1 MQDLLAIG
9 RFARLTG
16 LSIKALRLY
25 DERGL
30 LRPAFV
36 DVGSGYRY
44 YRREQVA
51 AARTIRLL
59 RGVDMPLDEI
69 RSLLRA
75 ADVHGA
81 RTVLTRHR
89 ERLEQRIAADRRS
102 LAALRRLDARWDA
115 RGKEAYVEREQQTYR
130 CSFCGKS
137 NKEVKRLIAGPKGV
151 FICDECVRLC
161 NEILAK
167 EEATA

>member
-1 MQDLLAIG
+1 VHDLLAIG

-44 YRREQVA
+44 YRREQVP
-51 AARTIRLL
+51 AARSIRLL
-59 RGVDMPLDEI
+59 RDADMPLDEI
-69 RSLLRA
+69 RLLLRTTDA
-75 ADVHGA
+75 HDA
-81 RTVLTRHR
+81 RMVLATHR
-89 ERLEQRIAADRRS
+89 RRLEQRIVDDRRS
-102 LAALRRLDARWDA
+102 LTALRRLDARGDA
-115 RGKEAYVEREQQTYR
+115 GERDTHVEREQQTYR
-130 CSFCGKS
+130 CSFCGKT
-137 NKEVKRLIAGPKGV
+137 NKEAKRLIAGPKGV